1 MPEDLLVLPGKR
13 TLVQQLGNAFVLFS
27 CDEQRLYE
35 IDAPAAWT
43 WQQVAYDAA
52 GMSWSC
58 LSARLSSKFQLTG
71 ADTRALLDRYV
82 ELGILHVCMVSASVF
97 AICMNDTRWMIAC
110 PEAISGELKELF
122 GGILAPI
129 EVPRGQHL
137 IVIRENSKRYDL
149 IAEDECLGTFSRSE
163 IVPAVKSFLTDALLQ
178 TEFMLALHGAF
189 LRSGDMH
196 LLIAGPSGAG
206 KTTLALA
213 LAADNRWSVQGDDIV
228 LVDEKSQLK
237 GVSFPIAI
245 KNGSWT
251 LLQDRFPQLAM
262 CPAYVRSD
270 GKIVKFLPA
279 DADSDNTSFPR
290 TTTMIFIRRNEAG
303 QCSLSRMTPLMAFQR
318 LLAEAAAPTHKLSDR
333 AFRSLSELVNRSQAF
348 EMEVG
353 SLEDAVQAIRSL

>member
-1 MPEDLLVLPGKR
+1 MPEDLLVLPGQR
-13 TLVQQLGNAFVLFS
+13 TLVKQLGNAFVLFS
-27 CDEQRLYE
+27 CNEQRLYE

-43 WQQVAYDAA
+43 WQQVACDAV
-52 GMSWSC
+52 GISWSC
-58 LSARLSSKFQLTG
+58 LSARLSSEFGLTG
-71 ADTRALLDRYV
+71 ADARTLLDRYV
-82 ELGILHVCMVSASVF
+82 ELGILHACMVSVF
-97 AICMNDTRWMIAC
+97 AICMNDTRWMIESPKAL
-110 PEAISGELKELF
+110 SGELKELF
-122 GGILAPI
+122 RGILIPIKAPW
-129 EVPRGQHL
+129 EHRLV
-137 IVIRENSKRYDL
+137 VIRKNLERYDL

-178 TEFMLALHGAF
+178 TEFTLALHGAF
-189 LRSGDMH
+189 LRCGDMH

-213 LAADNRWSVQGDDIV
+213 LAADNRWSVEGDDIV

-251 LLQDRFPQLAM
+251 LLQDRFPQLAT

-270 GKIVKFLPA
+270 GKIVKFLPT
-279 DADSDNTSFPR
+279 DAEGDNSPSLR
-290 TTTMIFIRRNEAG
+290 ATTMIFIRRSEVG
-303 QCSLSRMTPLMAFQR
+303 QCSLSRMAPLMAFQR
-318 LLAEAAAPTHKLSDR
+318 LLAEAAAPAHKLTDR
-333 AFRSLSELVNRSQAF
+333 AFRSLGELVNRSQAF